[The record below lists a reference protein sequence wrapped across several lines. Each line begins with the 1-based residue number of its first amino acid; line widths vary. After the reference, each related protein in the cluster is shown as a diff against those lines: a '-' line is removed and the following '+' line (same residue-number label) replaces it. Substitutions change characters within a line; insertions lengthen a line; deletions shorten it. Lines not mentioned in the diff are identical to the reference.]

1 MVLEIRNQR
10 QILLIISLIISF
22 LLLSF
27 GSMRAQ
33 PMRFRGPYPLA
44 TPAENIIELKAEYE
58 HNLKAINGGLRM
70 IEKPNTPSKKE
81 DKEAVTKAEF
91 KAQVE
96 TMFAYATELAT
107 KLAAIQKEP
116 WSSKLTALQQLG
128 KSIKGG
134 KNQAA
139 IDWLTAN
146 EVVDNEA
153 NEELFLIWY
162 DYLDDRKAAVPWLLP
177 ANIEITRSYRDLL
190 DYVTKNFDRPYG
202 LQAEQG
208 AVSANAAQAL
218 SNCLEFP
225 EQVGWTGG
233 KDISLKKDDELRQLA
248 SNLVFYEWRLYT
260 PINGQRAAAIN
271 RVEVRNIR
279 MAIYNTVTAIHK
291 YQKNWSK
298 EQGHSSQIL
307 QLYRDAKAEGWTV
320 DGLRAVRQGSDKVAT
335 DFYQAH
341 TGRKVF

>member
-1 MVLEIRNQR
+1 MVSPIRSQR
-10 QILLIISLIISF
+10 RILLIISVLF
-22 LLLSF
+22 LSV
-27 GSMRAQ
+27 GSILAQ
-33 PMRFRGPYPLA
+33 STRFRGPYPLA

-70 IEKPNTPSKKE
+70 IDKANTPSKKD
-81 DKEAVTKAEF
+81 DKEAFTKAEF

-116 WSSKLTALQQLG
+116 WGSKVTALQQLG
-128 KSIKGG
+128 KSVKGG

-146 EVVDNEA
+146 ETVDNEA
-153 NEELFLIWY
+153 NEELFFIWH
-162 DYLDDRKAAVPWLLP
+162 DYLEERKLNSPWLLP
-177 ANIEITRSYRDLL
+177 ANLEVTRSYRNLL

-225 EQVGWTGG
+225 EQVGWLGG
-233 KDISLKKDDELRQLA
+233 KEISLKKDDELRHLA
-248 SNLVFYEWRLYT
+248 SNIVFYEWRLYT

-271 RVEVRNIR
+271 RAEVRNIR
-279 MAIYNTVTAIHK
+279 IALYNMVAAINK
-291 YQKNWSK
+291 YQKNWNR
-298 EQGHSSQIL
+298 EQGHSEQIL
-307 QLYRDAKAEGWTV
+307 QLYRDAKIEGWAV
-320 DGLRAVRQGSDKVAT
+320 DGLRAVRKGADGTAT
-335 DFYQAH
+335 DFYKTH
-341 TGRKVF
+341 TGRSVF